1 VNSSIQQALD
11 RLHPT
16 LEALQDQMTSIWLPI
31 QVGLV
36 LIGALAALAATRMVR
51 RQPGLA
57 VLADRLPA
65 TLRPAFASLI
75 ANLGLIVFLIIAGLL
90 RVAMLNAL
98 PPSHSYLL
106 SVSISLAL
114 AWVAISGL
122 PR

>member
-1 VNSSIQQALD
+1 MRLPGFKLHTSIWHPNEQGSAFSSVGSWHDPGAVLRFPGVNSSIQQALD

-57 VLADRLPA
+57 VLADRLP
-65 TLRPAFASLI
+65 
-75 ANLGLIVFLIIAGLL
+75 
-90 RVAMLNAL
+90 
-98 PPSHSYLL
+98 
-106 SVSISLAL
+106 
-114 AWVAISGL
+114 
-122 PR
+122 